1 MRLRWPQGEERGPT
15 TERTPSELAF
25 DLVDLASASAQD
37 DDNARQGNPV
47 RDMFEVGPLTSTTK
61 AEVARSGRA
70 LVSVPSYGGREVEIA
85 ARHTPKRCDDNA
97 ASAGGCRRS
106 VEIARHWH
114 GHCLPVTVYVWIST

>member
-61 AEVARSGRA
+61 AEV
-70 LVSVPSYGGREVEIA
+70 EIA